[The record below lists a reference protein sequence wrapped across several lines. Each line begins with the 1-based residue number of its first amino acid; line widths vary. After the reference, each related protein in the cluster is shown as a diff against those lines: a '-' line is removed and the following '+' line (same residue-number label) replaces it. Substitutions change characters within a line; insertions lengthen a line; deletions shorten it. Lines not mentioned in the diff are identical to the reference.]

1 MNNIN
6 DNLVMPISDDLIKAL
21 RKLENVVSNGTK
33 RHLPYGCEQTLTST
47 QETEE
52 KQEEIIVDK

>member
-21 RKLENVVSNGTK
+21 RNLENVVSNARKGTCLMDANAHK
-33 RHLPYGCEQTLTST
+33 HARNGRKTRRNNCG
-47 QETEE
+47 
-52 KQEEIIVDK
+52 